1 MRARCIPNNL
11 HYTIKSTKNNY
22 INPYVH
28 AGFFL
33 KKTSTDLICTVH
45 IPTQKNFYIIF
56 KFHENC
62 KGLPY
67 IQKKIFPRV
76 TLGINDYV
84 ENPTEN
90 DQQLPLGHLSFT
102 QRR

>member
-1 MRARCIPNNL
+1 MRGAFTIIYITLSSQQKIIILIPM
-11 HYTIKSTKNNY
+11 YMQDFSK
-22 INPYVH
+22 
-28 AGFFL
+28 

-45 IPTQKNFYIIF
+45 IATQKNFYIIF

-76 TLGINDYV
+76 TLSINDYV
-84 ENPTEN
+84 GNLTEN
-90 DQQLPLGHLSFT
+90 DQQLPLGYLSFT